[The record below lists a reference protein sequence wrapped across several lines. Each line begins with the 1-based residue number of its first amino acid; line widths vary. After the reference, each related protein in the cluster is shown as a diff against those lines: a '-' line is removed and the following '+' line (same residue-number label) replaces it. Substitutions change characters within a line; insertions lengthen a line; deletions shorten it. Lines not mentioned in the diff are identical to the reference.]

1 MPTDLVALAARKR
14 HERARAA
21 NEMSAMLA
29 SLGVCLVN
37 LILIFAFPT
46 LANAVAVLGQY

>member
-37 LILIFAFPT
+37 PILIFAFPT
-46 LANAVAVLGQY
+46 LANAVAVLGPY